1 MSKILR
7 RVDSKELIMK
17 QKSVLLVLSVFVSS
31 LFISCGEKSKEEKF
45 LSDFEELIEKAE
57 EVKTKDDLESFMT
70 LAEQFEKKIADLYGV
85 NDPENIE
92 KSNLNFT
99 DEQKERYY
107 KLMERMISAG
117 KKTQEINS
125 SKDSSDEESSNSADE
140 KDSDDEM
147 VENDSDAPD
156 VDEMLDSYEEYVDEY
171 ISYIKKASNGDMSAL
186 EEYPKLMETANE
198 LSEKIGKCQGDMTSS
213 QLSRYNKIS
222 MKMLEAAK
230 QMQ

>member
-1 MSKILR
+1 
-7 RVDSKELIMK
+7 MK
-17 QKSVLLVLSVFVSS
+17 QKIVLLVLSVFVSS

-70 LAEQFEKKIADLYGV
+70 FTEQFEKRIADFYGV
-85 NDPENIE
+85 NDLENID
-92 KSNLNFT
+92 KSGLNFT

-117 KKTQEINS
+117 EKTQEIYR
-125 SKDSSDEESSNSADE
+125 SKDSSDEDSSNSTDE
-140 KDSDDEM
+140 NDSDDEM

-186 EEYPKLMETANE
+186 EEYPKIMETANE
-198 LSEKIGKCQGDMTSS
+198 FSEKIEKCQGVMTPS

>member
-7 RVDSKELIMK
+7 RVDSNKLIMK
-17 QKSVLLVLSVFVSS
+17 QKIVLLVLSVFVSS

-70 LAEQFEKKIADLYGV
+70 FTEQFEKRIADLYGV
-85 NDPENIE
+85 NDLENID
-92 KSNLNFT
+92 KSGLNFT

-117 KKTQEINS
+117 KKTQEIYR
-125 SKDSSDEESSNSADE
+125 SKDSSDEDSSNSTDE
-140 KDSDDEM
+140 NDSDDEM

-198 LSEKIGKCQGDMTSS
+198 FSEKIEKCQGVMTPS

>member
-7 RVDSKELIMK
+7 RVDSNKLIMK
-17 QKSVLLVLSVFVSS
+17 QKIVLLVLSVFVSS

-57 EVKTKDDLESFMT
+57 EVKTKDDLKSFMT
-70 LAEQFEKKIADLYGV
+70 FTEQFEKRIADLYGV
-85 NDPENIE
+85 NDLENID
-92 KSNLNFT
+92 KSGLNFT

-117 KKTQEINS
+117 EKTQEIYR
-125 SKDSSDEESSNSADE
+125 SKDSSDEDSSNSTDE
-140 KDSDDEM
+140 NDSDDEM

-198 LSEKIGKCQGDMTSS
+198 YSEKIEKCQGVMTPS

>member
-7 RVDSKELIMK
+7 RVDSNKLIMK
-17 QKSVLLVLSVFVSS
+17 QKIVLLVLSVFVSS

-70 LAEQFEKKIADLYGV
+70 FTEQFEKRIADLYGV
-85 NDPENIE
+85 NDLENID
-92 KSNLNFT
+92 KSGLNFT

-117 KKTQEINS
+117 EKTQEIYR
-125 SKDSSDEESSNSADE
+125 SKDSSDEDSSNSTDE
-140 KDSDDEM
+140 NDSDDEM

-198 LSEKIGKCQGDMTSS
+198 FSEKIEKCQGVMTPS

>member
-7 RVDSKELIMK
+7 RVDSNKLIMK
-17 QKSVLLVLSVFVSS
+17 QKIVLLVLSVFVSS

-70 LAEQFEKKIADLYGV
+70 FTEQFEKRIADFYGV
-85 NDPENIE
+85 NDLENID
-92 KSNLNFT
+92 KSGLNFT

-117 KKTQEINS
+117 EKTQEIYR
-125 SKDSSDEESSNSADE
+125 SKDSSDEDSSNSTDE
-140 KDSDDEM
+140 NDSDDEM

-186 EEYPKLMETANE
+186 EEYPKIMETANE
-198 LSEKIGKCQGDMTSS
+198 FSEKIEKCQGVMTPS